1 MRLHSALVLFSL
13 SVSTVAAQP
22 VTNPETALT
31 LRLAESA
38 AEFVVEASRGAN
50 LSTVDIAVTV
60 VCLLEAVEPLP
71 MEVREQMAAAPDFE
85 DALDLAVTFAE
96 NAGGEL
102 AATLEPTLGGC
113 L

>member
-71 MEVREQMAAAPDFE
+71 MEVREQMAAPDFE